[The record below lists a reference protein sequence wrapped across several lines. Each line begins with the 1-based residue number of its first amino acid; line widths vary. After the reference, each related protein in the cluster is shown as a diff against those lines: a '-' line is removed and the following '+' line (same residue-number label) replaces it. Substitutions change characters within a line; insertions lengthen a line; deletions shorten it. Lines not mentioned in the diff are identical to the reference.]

1 MELEVK
7 ALLDMK
13 VLHIAIIVKRVNFD
27 TEKASKST
35 GQNLKSRSKWMYI
48 REMCLSKKQAFYQP
62 SKGTSLR
69 YTYLKKEREKYIQ
82 HGRESPKKS
91 VKVRNHTWKNKL
103 IQPQKNVKL
112 FAQ

>member
-35 GQNLKSRSKWMYI
+35 GVEFKIQ
-48 REMCLSKKQAFYQP
+48 KQMDVY
-62 SKGTSLR
+62 K
-69 YTYLKKEREKYIQ
+69 
-82 HGRESPKKS
+82 
-91 VKVRNHTWKNKL
+91 RNVFK
-103 IQPQKNVKL
+103 
-112 FAQ
+112 